1 MAAESSSPHISVAAE
16 VISNIRIPGIGVIEV
31 TNAMLTTF
39 LLTIFMCLFGI
50 IAGNY
55 IKNKKI
61 SKFQTYLEG
70 LLEFIRESTSSNLA
84 SSVKARKYL
93 GLTLTLF
100 LFIVLGSWSGL
111 IPGVLALEYNGTHL
125 FRAPTTDLNAC
136 IALAIVA
143 FMTVQIA
150 GFQTQ
155 KFAYLG
161 KFFTLKGGILGTLI
175 GLLEFV
181 LEFARILSYSFRLF
195 GNIFAGEVLII
206 VLSYLSKDF
215 FVPIPALVIMMEIMV
230 ALIQGY
236 VLISLMTVF
245 IKIATES
252 HDSHSQ
258 SHA

>member
-1 MAAESSSPHISVAAE
+1 MAAESSPHISVAAE
-16 VISNIRIPGIGVIEV
+16 VIANFNIPGLPVIEI
-31 TNAMLTTF
+31 TNAMLTTSI
-39 LLTIFMCLFGI
+39 LTIFMCGFGI
-50 IAGNY
+50 LAGNM
-55 IKNKKI
+55 IKSQKP
-61 SKFQTYLEG
+61 SKLQNFLEG
-70 LLEFIRESTSSNLA
+70 LLLFIRESTGSNLA
-84 SSVKARKYL
+84 SQAKARKYL

-111 IPGVLALEYNGTHL
+111 IPGVLDLKIGEIHL

-136 IALAIVA
+136 IALALVA

-150 GFQTQ
+150 GFESK
-155 KFAYLG
+155 KFSYLST
-161 KFFTLKGGILGTLI
+161 FFTFKGGILGCLI
-175 GLLEFV
+175 GLLEFI

-206 VLSYLSKDF
+206 VLSYLSKNY
-215 FVPIPALVIMMEIMV
+215 FVPIPTFVIMMEVMV

-252 HDSHSQ
+252 HGSHSEA
-258 SHA
+258 HA